1 MKEILKR
8 VLCAPKTVSVE
19 DVLTSQFF
27 QNDDKQNE
35 EGEIDNDD
43 VTKEIANLKL
53 DDVSVLQTS

>member
-1 MKEILKR
+1 MKELLKKILST
-8 VLCAPKTVSVE
+8 PETVTVE

-27 QNDDKQNE
+27 ANDDEQN

-53 DDVSVLQTS
+53 DDVSVLETS

>member
-35 EGEIDNDD
+35 EGEIDND

-53 DDVSVLQTS
+53 DDVSILQTS